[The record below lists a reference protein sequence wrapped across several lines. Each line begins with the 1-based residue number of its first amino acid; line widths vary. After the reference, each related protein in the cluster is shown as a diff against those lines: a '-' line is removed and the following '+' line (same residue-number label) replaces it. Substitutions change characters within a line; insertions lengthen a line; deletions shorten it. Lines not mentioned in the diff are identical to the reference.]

1 MGSII
6 LNIII
11 NVISSEIFDYKP
23 GIIQKIRF
31 SKFKKRL
38 HSFINEFF
46 EKNDGTVITTGR
58 FAHFFENYHVT
69 QSALD
74 VVLDTDNKVV
84 GEKEY
89 VEDLLSKFKDSHI
102 EPEDKLKLNDERILK
117 EFFSEIYKMINY
129 YISSSLSVDSKYI
142 INKQRSEN
150 KKLTEEIRTGSKE
163 VIDLIK
169 QNEKSLNSDIAF
181 GIFEVLKGKILTG
194 ELEFVNKIL
203 PLIEGKNNDVE
214 NGLKIIFSSFSEYNL
229 VRNRIELLSKIKSLE
244 ISREVEKIL
253 ILEFFDDYNKLD
265 ELKKKCKNEHLCQLI
280 ESIKNNKRDDFYKLE
295 ITKKDHIDYY
305 NYTIADKFYNELWL
319 VKRLILKFADK
330 EKNAGTENIIETLLS
345 DNRTFV
351 DELMILEKRQL
362 SSLKRSLSKSEALIS
377 EMRTIR
383 DILNKNMKKY
393 AHSQKHIQIKF
404 YELLICAKVLIGE
417 ENLELMFEELPEFM
431 NTNIKTQAYKYLH
444 KINSKKVDA
453 DDLINFCLHSG
464 EYWLLNNYFVK
475 YNCSP
480 ESIIDILTGNISFVK
495 NDFWLFLVYVE
506 SIRIHRCVE
515 YSKKILNEYQEK
527 YDKYLEFWI
536 QLYCATNPLDAPNLL
551 KTVID
556 KWSNDEITSYLPV
569 TVLNFAEILIKNRSY
584 DIADSLVTTYEAMH
598 KPNSVSIRIR
608 GAILLSQGKEIAA
621 RELFIKNF
629 SYYENDPW
637 VIEMIIVISLNRLR
651 SIPDNIIEYAIN
663 IGTTKLLMLCS
674 LIYHSK
680 KEYDKAKILI
690 MKALVN
696 SPDSSEFCGYYF
708 NMHFNSPITSVPT
721 KDFVEEDSVV
731 YLRNKDKN
739 MECVYCIYESHLLPT
754 SPYEWEGSIHL
765 YRDEAIKL
773 GLISKKKSDIVVI
786 DEIEYEVTDI
796 LSLDCYFFR
805 LCMNKMIEK
814 GSVKAFSIKTDGYEM
829 TNYEEFKKWIVDN
842 TKNSGESENIIN
854 NYNDLSSFPT
864 PIYILQSFTRFNYS
878 ELILAFIENQQVIFR
893 EILSS
898 KKERTDEYVLSYSAL
913 IVLYK
918 LGIDASVLIDNNVY
932 IPHSTVEMITSDMD
946 DIIKINQKEH
956 AATMGVINNELIVQ
970 EASSDEK
977 QWKMKEAVNI
987 KEYANKL
994 TSIDN
999 KVDLEIKWNDDFKIK
1014 DVLGVCD
1021 CDAISIASSKNYTL
1035 VTAEAILTAV
1045 TQNEEYVINTI
1056 GITDFL
1062 CEINIPALELLK
1074 IMKKMVNYRFMVTL
1088 TERSFLYILTQYS
1101 NSEQEIKDQ
1110 IIELWKLY
1118 LNEAESYENSYK
1130 EIFKQCISTV
1140 YAKIYNNDI
1149 DKNSMIFQEFAI
1161 SCMKYNNLRIEIDFN
1176 EDGEL
1181 VLTTYKIMT

>member
-11 NVISSEIFDYKP
+11 NVISSEIFDHKL
-23 GIIQKIRF
+23 GIVQKIRF
-31 SKFKKRL
+31 SRFKKKL
-38 HSFINEFF
+38 YLFINEFF
-46 EKNDGTVITTGR
+46 KRNDGTVITTGR
-58 FAHFFENYHVT
+58 FAYFFENYHVT
-69 QSALD
+69 QFALD
-74 VVLDTDNKVV
+74 VVLDIDNKIV

-89 VEDLLSKFKDSHI
+89 VEDLLSKFKDSYI
-102 EPEDKLKLNDERILK
+102 EPEIKLSLNDERILK
-117 EFFSEIYKMINY
+117 EFFSSFFKLINN

-150 KKLTEEIRTGSKE
+150 KKLAEEIRTGNQE
-163 VIDLIK
+163 VLDLIK
-169 QNEKSLNSDIAF
+169 QNEQLFNSDMAF
-181 GIFEVLKGKILTG
+181 NIFDILKEKIFIG
-194 ELEFVNKIL
+194 ELEFVNKLL
-203 PLIEGKNNDVE
+203 PLIEGKNNHVE
-214 NGLKIIFSSFSEYNL
+214 NGLKIIFSSFSEHSL
-229 VRNRIELLSKIKSLE
+229 AGNRIELLSKIKSLE

-253 ILEFFDDYNKLD
+253 ILEFFDDSNKLD

-280 ESIKNNKRDDFYKLE
+280 DSIENNKTDDFYKLE
-295 ITKKDHIDYY
+295 ITRKDHIAYY
-305 NYTIADKFYNELWL
+305 NYTIADKFYSELWL
-319 VKRLILKFADK
+319 VKRLILKFANK

-345 DNRTFV
+345 DDKTFV

-362 SSLKRSLSKSEALIS
+362 GTLRKSHLDRETSLS

-383 DILNKNMKKY
+383 DTLNKNKEKY
-393 AHSQKHIQIKF
+393 VHSQKHIQIKF
-404 YELLICAKVLIGE
+404 YELLICAEVFIGE
-417 ENLELMFEELPEFM
+417 DSLELIFEQLPEFM
-431 NTNIKTQAYKYLH
+431 NSNIKTQAYKYLH
-444 KINSKKVDA
+444 EINSKKVDA
-453 DDLINFCLHSG
+453 DDLINFCLRSG

-475 YNCSP
+475 YSCSP

-495 NDFWLFLVYVE
+495 NDFWLFLIYVE

-515 YSKKILNEYQEK
+515 YSKKILDEYQEK

-551 KTVID
+551 KTIID
-556 KWSNDEITSYLPV
+556 KWNNDEITSYLPF
-569 TVLNFAEILIKNRSY
+569 TVLNFAEILIKNRRY
-584 DIADSLVTTYEAMH
+584 DIADSLVTTYEAMY

-608 GAILLSQGKEIAA
+608 GAILLSQGKEITA
-621 RELFIKNF
+621 RELFIKNS

-637 VIEMIIVISLNRLR
+637 VIEMIIVISLNHLR
-651 SIPDNIIEYAIN
+651 SIPDNIISYAIN
-663 IGTTKLLMLCS
+663 IGTSKLLMLCS
-674 LIYHSK
+674 LIYQSK
-680 KEYDKAKILI
+680 KEYDKAKVLI

-708 NMHFNSPITSVPT
+708 KMQFDSPITGAPT
-721 KDFVEEDSVV
+721 KEFVEVDTAV

-739 MECVYCIYESHLLPT
+739 MECVYCIYENHLLPS
-754 SPYEWEGSIHL
+754 SPYVWEGSIHL
-765 YRDEAIKL
+765 NRDEAIKL
-773 GLISKKKSDIVVI
+773 GLMSKKESDIVVI

-814 GSVKAFSIKTDGYEM
+814 GSVKAFSIETDGDKM
-829 TNYEEFKKWIVDN
+829 TNYEAFKKWIVDN
-842 TKNSGESENIIN
+842 TKNGDTSEKMIN
-854 NYNDLSSFPT
+854 NYNDLSCFPI

-878 ELILAFIENQQVIFR
+878 ELILAFIENEQVIFR

-898 KKERTDEYVLSYSAL
+898 TKEQTDGYVLSYSSL

-918 LGIDASVLIDNNVY
+918 LGIDGSVLIDNNVY
-932 IPHSTVEMITSDMD
+932 IPHSTIEMVTNDMD

-956 AATMGVINNELIVQ
+956 AATMGIVNNELIVQ
-970 EASSDEK
+970 EASSEEK

-999 KVDLEIKWNDDFKIK
+999 TVDLEIEWNKEVKIK

-1021 CDAISIASSKNYTL
+1021 CDAISIASSKNYSL
-1035 VTAEAILTAV
+1035 VTAEAILTAAA
-1045 TQNEEYVINTI
+1045 QNEECLINTI
-1056 GITDFL
+1056 GIIDFL
-1062 CEINIPALELLK
+1062 CEIDIPVLELLE
-1074 IMKKMVNYRFMVTL
+1074 IMKKMVNFRFMVTL
-1088 TERSFLYILTQYS
+1088 TEHSFLYILGQYS
-1101 NSEQEIKDQ
+1101 NSEQEIQDQ
-1110 IIELWKLY
+1110 IIKLWNLY
-1118 LNEAESYENSYK
+1118 LNEAESYESSYK

-1149 DKNSMIFQEFAI
+1149 DKNSIFFQEFAV
-1161 SCMKYNNLRIEIDFN
+1161 SCMKYNNLRIEINFN
-1176 EDGEL
+1176 EEGEL